1 MANKNLLT
9 YNAKVTQVEQAY
21 FSPVSVL
28 PPPFGTSISTTYC
41 FLSHNLPWVDDNNP
55 PQPTQDQKYIKDIF
69 KSIFVAKQIYSNDIS
84 PVIQR
89 IDWTSGT
96 TYDYYRDD
104 VDMFQ
109 VDGAGVLQLNFYIR
123 NRYDQVFKC
132 LWNNN
137 ETSSTQEPFFQPG
150 SYGTNNIYVGSD
162 GYKWKYIYTI
172 DTGLKRK
179 FMDSRWI
186 PVPVSDNTPNPIQTS
201 AGFGDIEV
209 INVINGGSGYDSA
222 NATIT
227 VKITGDGTSANL
239 VPGTTAMATAEISG
253 GQITNIVVT
262 NTGANY
268 TYANVSI
275 TSTLGSGAMAIAPI
289 SPIGGHAFDPVDELG
304 CSNVMFTCE
313 FDGSEGGKIP
323 VDIDYRQ
330 VGLVVNPVS
339 LSSYPNPASGAVYK
353 TTTDFVVAPGFG
365 AYVPDENIYQG
376 VSLATATFSASV
388 LSFDTASN
396 VVYLINKVGTPTL
409 NAPVYS
415 SSSGTARTL
424 LSVSYPDF
432 QTFSGYLSYVENRSG
447 IQRSSDG
454 KEQFRFVL
462 GY

>member
-9 YNAKVTQVEQAY
+9 YNAKVTQVEQTY
-21 FSPVSVL
+21 FSPVAVL
-28 PPPFGTSISTTYC
+28 PPPFGTSITTTYC
-41 FLSHNLPWVDDNNP
+41 FLSHNLPWEDDNNP

-69 KSIFVAKQIYSNDIS
+69 KNIFVAKQIYSNDIS
-84 PVIQR
+84 AVIER

-96 TYDYYRDD
+96 TYNYYRDD
-104 VDMFQ
+104 IDMFE
-109 VDGAGVLQLNFYIR
+109 VDGAGLLFLKFYVR

-137 ETSSTQEPFFQPG
+137 DEPSTQEPFFQPG

-162 GYKWKYIYTI
+162 GYKWKYMYTV
-172 DTGLKRK
+172 DVGVKRK

-186 PVPVSDNTPNPIQTS
+186 PVPVSSITPNPIQS
-201 AGFGDIEV
+201 AAGFGDVEV
-209 INVINGGSGYDSA
+209 INVTNSGSGYDSA

-227 VKITGDGTSANL
+227 VTITGDGTGAT
-239 VPGTTAMATAEISG
+239 GTAETSN
-253 GQITNIVVT
+253 GQITNIIVNNAGT
-262 NTGANY
+262 NY

-275 TSTLGSGAMAIAPI
+275 TSTLGSGATAIAPI
-289 SPIGGHAFDPVDELG
+289 SPIGGHGFDDIDELG
-304 CSNVMFTCE
+304 CFNVMLTCT

-330 VGLVVNPVS
+330 VGLLINPVS
-339 LSSYPNPASGAVYK
+339 LSSYPNPANGAIYQ
-353 TTTDFVVAPGFG
+353 TTTNMVVAPGFG
-365 AYVPDENIYQG
+365 AYVADEVVYQG
-376 VSLATATFSASV
+376 TSLATATFSASV

-396 VVYLINKVGTPTL
+396 VIYLINKVGTPTL
-409 NAPVYS
+409 NAPVI
-415 SSSGTARTL
+415 SGSTGTVRTL

-432 QTFSGYLSYVENRSG
+432 QTFSGYLSYVENRTAVE
-447 IQRSSDG
+447 RSFDG

>member
-1 MANKNLLT
+1 MANKNILT

-21 FSPVSVL
+21 FSPVAVL

-41 FLSHNLPWVDDNNP
+41 FLSHNLPWPDDNDP
-55 PQPTQDQKYIKDIF
+55 PQPTQDQKYIKNIF

-104 VDMFQ
+104 VNMFE
-109 VDGAGVLQLNFYIR
+109 VDGAGVLVLNFYVR

-137 ETSSTQEPFFQPG
+137 QIASTQEPFFQPG
-150 SYGTNNIYVGSD
+150 SYGTNNIYTGSD
-162 GYKWKYIYTI
+162 GYRWKYMYTI

-179 FMDSRWI
+179 FMDSKWI
-186 PVPVSDNTPNPIQTS
+186 PVPVSVNTPNPIQTS

-209 INVINGGSGYDSA
+209 INITGGGSGYDSA

-227 VKITGDGTSANL
+227 VTIIGDGTDA
-239 VPGTTAMATAEISG
+239 TATAETSA

-275 TSTLGSGAMAIAPI
+275 TSLLGSGATAIAPI
-289 SPIGGHAFDPVDELG
+289 SPIGGHGFDEVDELG
-304 CSNVMFTCE
+304 CFNVMLTCE

-339 LSSYPNPASGAVYK
+339 LSSYPNPASDPIYK

-365 AYVPDENIYQG
+365 AYVPDEVVYQG
-376 VSLATATFSASV
+376 NSLATATFSASV

-396 VVYLINKVGTPTL
+396 VIYLINKVGTPTL

-415 SSSGTARTL
+415 SSSGTVRTL

-432 QTFSGYLSYVENRSG
+432 QTFSGYLSYVENRTA

-454 KEQFRFVL
+454 NEQFRFVL

>member
-9 YNAKVTQVEQAY
+9 YNAKVTQVKQAY
-21 FSPVSVL
+21 FSPVAVL

-41 FLSHNLPWVDDNNP
+41 FLSHNLPWTDDNNP

-69 KSIFVAKQIYSNDIS
+69 KSIFVVKQIYSSDIS

-89 IDWTSGT
+89 IDWKSGT

-104 VDMFQ
+104 VNMFQ
-109 VDGAGVLQLNFYIR
+109 VDGAGNLQLNFYVR

-137 ETSSTQEPFFQPG
+137 GTVSTQEPFFQPG
-150 SYGTNNIYVGSD
+150 SYGTNNIYTGSD

-179 FMDSRWI
+179 FMDSQWI
-186 PVPVSDNTPNPIQTS
+186 PVPVSKNTLNPIQKA

-209 INVINGGSGYDSA
+209 INVINKGSGYDSA
-222 NATIT
+222 NAIIT
-227 VKITGDGTSANL
+227 VTITGDGTGAT
-239 VPGTTAMATAEISG
+239 GTATSSS
-253 GQITNIVVT
+253 GQITDIVVT

-275 TSTLGSGAMAIAPI
+275 TSALGSGATAIAPI
-289 SPIGGHAFDPVDELG
+289 SPIGGHAFDAVDELG
-304 CSNVMFTCE
+304 CFNVMFTCE
-313 FDGSEGGKIP
+313 FDGTEGGKIP

-330 VGLVVNPVS
+330 VGLVINPVS

-353 TTTDFVVAPGFG
+353 ATTDFVVAPGFG

-376 VSLATATFSASV
+376 ASLATATFSASV
-388 LSFDTASN
+388 LSFDSASN
-396 VVYLINKVGTPTL
+396 IIYLINKVGTPTL
-409 NAPVYS
+409 NAPVYA
-415 SSSGTARTL
+415 SSSGTVRTL

-447 IQRSSDG
+447 IQRSFDG

>member
-21 FSPVSVL
+21 FSPVAVL

-41 FLSHNLPWVDDNNP
+41 FLSHNLPWPDENNP

-69 KSIFVAKQIYSNDIS
+69 KSIFVVKQIYSSDIS

-104 VDMFQ
+104 VNMFA
-109 VDGAGVLQLNFYIR
+109 VDGAGTLQLNFYVR

-137 ETSSTQEPFFQPG
+137 GTASTQEPFFQPG
-150 SYGTNNIYVGSD
+150 SYGTNDIYVGSD

-179 FMDSRWI
+179 FMDSKWI
-186 PVPVSDNTPNPIQTS
+186 PVPVSKNTPNALQTA

-209 INVINGGSGYDSA
+209 INVTNKGSGYDSA
-222 NATIT
+222 NAIIT
-227 VKITGDGTSANL
+227 VTITGDGTGAKAVAEASA
-239 VPGTTAMATAEISG
+239 
-253 GQITNIVVT
+253 GQITNIVVN

-275 TSTLGSGAMAIAPI
+275 TSLLGSGAVAVAPT
-289 SPIGGHAFDPVDELG
+289 SPIGGHGFDAVDELG

-330 VGLVVNPVS
+330 VGLIVNPVS
-339 LSSYPNPASGAVYK
+339 LSSYPNIASGAAYK

-365 AYVPDENIYQG
+365 AYVPDETIYQG
-376 VSLATATFSASV
+376 ASLDTSTFSASV

-396 VVYLINKVGTPTL
+396 VIYLINKVGTPTL
-409 NAPVYS
+409 NAPVYA
-415 SSSGTARTL
+415 SSSGTVRTL

-447 IQRSSDG
+447 ITRSSDG

>member
-21 FSPVSVL
+21 FSPVAVL

-41 FLSHNLPWVDDNNP
+41 FLSHNLPWPDDNNP

-69 KSIFVAKQIYSNDIS
+69 KSIFVVKQIYSNDIS

-109 VDGAGVLQLNFYIR
+109 VDEIKILKLNFYVR
-123 NRYDQVFKC
+123 NKYDQIFKC

-137 ETSSTQEPFFQPG
+137 GTASTQEPFFQPG
-150 SYGTNNIYVGSD
+150 SYGTNNIYTGSD

-179 FMDSRWI
+179 FMDSQWI
-186 PVPVSDNTPNPIQTS
+186 PVPVSVNTPNPIQTS

-209 INVINGGSGYDSA
+209 INVINKGSGYDSA

-227 VKITGDGTSANL
+227 VTITGDGTGAT
-239 VPGTTAMATAEISG
+239 GTAETSG

-262 NTGANY
+262 NAGANY
-268 TYANVSI
+268 TYATVSI
-275 TSTLGSGAMAIAPI
+275 TSSLGSGATAIAPI
-289 SPIGGHAFDPVDELG
+289 SPIGGHAFDSVDELG

-323 VDIDYRQ
+323 IDIDYRQ
-330 VGLVVNPVS
+330 VGLIVNPVS
-339 LSSYPNPASGAVYK
+339 LSSYPNPASGAIYK

-365 AYVPDENIYQG
+365 AYVPDEVVYQG
-376 VSLATATFSASV
+376 ASLATATFSASV

-415 SSSGTARTL
+415 SSSGTTRTL